1 MKLLLIAVIFSML
14 SGCGMY
20 PQGSSGNDAGQQSQT
35 PMTGNGGGGG
45 Y

>member
-1 MKLLLIAVIFSML
+1 MKLLLIAVILSVL

-20 PQGSSGNDAGQQSQT
+20 PQGSGSNNTSSQDQA
-35 PMTGNGGGGG
+35 PAAGNG